1 MRKISQWLVVLGLT
15 LSLFSCA
22 TQQARLMKSFD
33 KAGEEAYVRLERTE
47 GFGTCPVYEVTIK
60 GDRTLVYT
68 GKAFAKPK
76 GKLTA
81 TISEDDWK
89 ALQLAIAESAF
100 FSLEDEYDGP
110 ISDVPSAITE
120 VRISDKKHK
129 TITNR
134 WEAPEKLLKLETFI
148 DKLWQKYLLEE

>member
-1 MRKISQWLVVLGLT
+1 MRKISQWLVVFGLT
-15 LSLFSCA
+15 LGLFSCA
-22 TQQARLMKSFD
+22 SQQARLMKSFD
-33 KAGEEAYVRLERTE
+33 KAGEEAFVRLERTE
-47 GFGTCPVYEVTIK
+47 CFGTCPVYEVVIK
-60 GDRTLVYT
+60 GDRSLVYT

-76 GKLTA
+76 GNLTA
-81 TISEDDWK
+81 SISEEDWK
-89 ALQLAIAESAF
+89 ALQEAIAESAY

-134 WEAPEKLLKLETFI
+134 WEAPERLLKLETFI
-148 DKLWQKYLLEE
+148 DKLWQKYLLEQ